1 MFKSS
6 RIFFIVLI
14 SIIILSS
21 TSNISSAKKSKG
33 MSETQITELTTTIND
48 LTQKIYSASL
58 FSPKEN
64 NKLIDVKLQLDSAIA
79 IDSSNPAY
87 PLLFYKTGIL
97 YKAREYKD
105 EAADCFQTIVDLYG
119 DTPYAAKAINELK
132 KMGIK
137 VAPPPPTE

>member
-6 RIFFIVLI
+6 RIFFIVLA
-14 SIIILSS
+14 SIMILSA
-21 TSNISSAKKSKG
+21 TSDLSFAKKSKG
-33 MSETQITELTTTIND
+33 MSEAQITELTTTIND
-48 LTQKIYSASL
+48 LTQKVYSASL

-64 NKLIDVKLQLDSAIA
+64 GKLVDIKMQLDSAIA
-79 IDSSNPAY
+79 IDTSNPAY
-87 PLLFYKTGIL
+87 PMLFYKTGVL

-105 EAADCFQTIVDLYG
+105 DAADCFQTIVDLYG

-137 VAPPPPTE
+137 VAPPPAAE